1 MRHPPSGPACDLPPW
16 LVWLG
21 SAAVAA
27 HLFAL
32 IVLVLAAPSGPWP
45 TAFGA
50 STAVAPPFAQSL
62 SEISTRHYLA
72 PLKMTHNYHFTTN
85 RPAAPEVYLE
95 VRLKDEAGNLL
106 TTVRVPDEGANFW
119 ARHRQLL
126 LAQAL
131 GDDQPVEARPGET
144 IPAPNQQVRTVE
156 FWKPGGDRVLRL
168 TREPEHLIPR
178 DRPVSR
184 PSEWSLVLARS
195 YVRHLCRAHGA
206 ASGELIR
213 HSREPILPAVLFM
226 EEPPAGAFEEL
237 VSNFGELPR

>member
-1 MRHPPSGPACDLPPW
+1 L
-16 LVWLG
+16 LG

-27 HLFAL
+27 HLFAV

-50 STAVAPPFAQSL
+50 STAMEPQFARSL
-62 SEISTRHYLA
+62 GEISTRHYLA

-85 RPAAPEVYLE
+85 RPAAPEVYFE
-95 VRLKDEAGNLL
+95 VRLKDETGNLL
-106 TTVRVPDEGANFW
+106 KTARVPDEGANFW
-119 ARHRQLL
+119 ARHRQFL

-131 GDDQPVEARPGET
+131 GDDQPVEARPGEV
-144 IPAPNQQVRTVE
+144 IAAPHQQVRTVDV
-156 FWKPGGDRVLRL
+156 WMPGADRTLRL
-168 TREPEHLIPR
+168 SPVPEHLIPR
-178 DRPVSR
+178 DRPVFR
-184 PSEWSLVLARS
+184 PSGWSLVLARS
-195 YVRHLCRAHGA
+195 YVRHLCRVHGA